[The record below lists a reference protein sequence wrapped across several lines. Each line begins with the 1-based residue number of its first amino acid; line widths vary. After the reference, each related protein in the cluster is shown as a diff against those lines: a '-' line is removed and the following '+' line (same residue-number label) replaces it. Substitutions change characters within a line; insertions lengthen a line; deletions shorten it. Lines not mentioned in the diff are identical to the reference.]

1 MAESKADTKADT
13 KKDVR
18 ESIRGE
24 IAKAL
29 AEGKAKYVVAYE
41 RAPNGLRARPA
52 FIRNAEDISRVVWDP
67 TCFHNLV
74 RFLVDEKRRRA
85 REKAPDT
92 RPVGL
97 IVKGCD
103 SRALNVLLQEKF
115 IDRGDAY
122 VIGVACEEGGVID
135 EKKIVEKLGGKAPRS
150 IEFADGGK
158 IAVATEDGRR
168 IEMPAAEVLA
178 ARCLE
183 CKARVPVVYDVLI
196 GKPAPKDAAGKI
208 ARIKI
213 EHPYKSIE
221 KAEARSREDR
231 WAFWREQL
239 GKCIRCYA
247 CRSVCPMCYCDECV
261 ADSINLAVKADTTA
275 DEKAQKIRWV
285 EKSPV
290 TSENFTYHLV
300 RAIHLAGR
308 CIDCGECERVC
319 PVGIPLRLLNKKLEK
334 EAKDLFGYEAGFDS
348 EAATLI
354 ASFLD
359 QDPQGFIR

>member
-1 MAESKADTKADT
+1 MAEKTDAKADPKADIRQGI
-13 KKDVR
+13 KDEVAR
-18 ESIRGE
+18 
-24 IAKAL
+24 AL

-41 RAPNGLRARPA
+41 RAPGGLRARPA
-52 FIRNAEDISRVVWDP
+52 FIRKAEDASRIVWDP

-74 RFLVDEKRRRA
+74 RFVVDEKRRRA
-85 REKAPDT
+85 REKTPDT
-92 RPVGL
+92 RPIGL
-97 IVKGCD
+97 VVKGCD

-115 IDRGDAY
+115 IERGDVY
-122 VIGVACEEGGVID
+122 VIGVSCEEGGVVD
-135 EKKIVEKLGGKAPRS
+135 EKKLAEKLGGKPVRS
-150 IEFADGGK
+150 IEFKDGGRIAVTTADGETTE
-158 IAVATEDGRR
+158 IA
-168 IEMPAAEVLA
+168 AAEVVA
-178 ARCLE
+178 DRCIE
-183 CKARVPVVYDVLI
+183 CRADVPVIHDVLI
-196 GKPAPKDAAGKI
+196 GKAAPKDAAGKDL
-208 ARIKI
+208 RRKV

-221 KAEARSREDR
+221 KAEALPRDER

-247 CRSVCPMCYCDECV
+247 CRSVCPMCYCEECV
-261 ADSINLAVKADTTA
+261 ADTINFAVKADTTA
-275 DEKAQKIRWV
+275 DEKAQKIKWV

-319 PVGIPLRLLNKKLEK
+319 PVGIPLRLLNKKIEK
-334 EAKDLFGYEAGFDS
+334 EARELFGYEAGFDA
-348 EAATLI
+348 EAAALI